1 MLNLMRTTGL
11 RHLCGL
17 LVSAFVVVAHAQ
29 DAVKAPDQL
38 IKEVTTSVV
47 DSVKADKAIQ
57 SGDLKRVMALVDQK
71 VLPHVNFQRMTAA
84 SVGRKWRE
92 ATPEQKTRLQEEF
105 KILLVRV
112 YSGALTQVKENTTVE
127 LKPSRESMDGPE
139 TIIRTE
145 VKGRGE
151 PIKLD
156 YRLEKTPA
164 GWKIYDVNV
173 AGIWLVENY
182 RSSFAQE
189 IGKGGIDGL
198 INSLAEKNKSAA
210 LKS

>member
-1 MLNLMRTTGL
+1 MLKMSGL
-11 RHLCGL
+11 R
-17 LVSAFVVVAHAQ
+17 LVLAGFLGALAITVQAQ
-29 DAVKAPDQL
+29 GSVKAPDEL
-38 IKEVTTSVV
+38 IREVTTSVV
-47 DSVKADKAIQ
+47 DAVKSDKAIQ
-57 SGDLKRVMALVDQK
+57 SGDIKRVIALVDQQ

-84 SVGRKWRE
+84 SVGRRWRE
-92 ATPEQKTRLQEEF
+92 ATPEQRTRLQEEF
-105 KILLVRV
+105 KVLLVRV
-112 YSGALTQVKENTTVE
+112 YSGALTQVKENTTIE
-127 LKPSRESMDGPE
+127 IKPSRESMDGPE
-139 TIIRTE
+139 TVVRTE

-156 YRLEKTPA
+156 YRLEKTAA

-182 RSSFAQE
+182 RNSFAQE

-210 LKS
+210 SKG